1 VPDPVDLV
9 VHHVGLLIK
18 AALNAHATG
27 WCADVQEFEPYQG
40 APQPKFPCLSVWVEG
55 EKPNRQGT
63 GARRTRVATLK
74 AMYELGPVQVG
85 KIKVATAT
93 VREAMQYVDSVLED
107 ENLSTYESGQ
117 GLGALAS
124 VRRIGVTDIRYQ
136 GGKEQY
142 PHAVLTIEC
151 EHDYERGSAGY
162 PLTDILGTFELDS
175 DLGAVTFEY
184 DTGKDM
190 ILTPE
195 KLGVIFML
203 QPGPVLGVV
212 VTWHTVV
219 VTYVANTTTLTNVA
233 AAVAAEAPA
242 AALLTV
248 TGDAGT
254 IPAALGTVVFGL
266 SRPIAKQSSTTT

>member
-1 VPDPVDLV
+1 MPDPVDAV

-18 AALNAHATG
+18 AALNAHAAG
-27 WCADVQEFEPYQG
+27 WCADVQEFEPFQG
-40 APQPKFPCLSVWVEG
+40 APQPKFPCLSLWAES
-55 EKPNRQGT
+55 EKPTAQGT
-63 GARRTRVATLK
+63 GAKRNRVATIK
-74 AMYELGPVQVG
+74 AMYELGPIQVG
-85 KIKVATAT
+85 KIRAATAT
-93 VREAMQYVDSVLED
+93 VREAMQYVDSVIED

-117 GLGALAS
+117 GLGILAA

-151 EHDYERGSAGY
+151 EHEYERGSAGS
-162 PLTDILGTFELDS
+162 PLTDILGTLELDS

-184 DTGKDM
+184 ATGKDM
-190 ILTPE
+190 TLTPE
-195 KLGVIFML
+195 KLGVVFML
-203 QPGPVLGVV
+203 QPGPALGVV

-219 VTYVANTTTLTNVA
+219 VTYIANTTTLAQVA
-233 AAVAAEAPA
+233 TEVADEAAA
-242 AALLTV
+242 AALLAV

-266 SRPIAKQSSTTT
+266 SRPIAKQSSAV